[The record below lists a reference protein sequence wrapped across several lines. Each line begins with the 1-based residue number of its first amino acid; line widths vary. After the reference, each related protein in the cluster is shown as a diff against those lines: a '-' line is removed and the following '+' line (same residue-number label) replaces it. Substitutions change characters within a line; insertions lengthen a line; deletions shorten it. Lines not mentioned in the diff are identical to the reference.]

1 MLRNRDRFP
10 LTGQVPTVSDRSRQ
24 GGARLAGVEAPGMED
39 NEPSVAEL
47 TDPIHRMIAWIK
59 AVPKEAVAGGGM
71 TFDGWFFQRM
81 ILPPQ
86 AVRAWGWGSPWIR
99 QC

>member
-1 MLRNRDRFP
+1 
-10 LTGQVPTVSDRSRQ
+10 
-24 GGARLAGVEAPGMED
+24 MED

-59 AVPKEAVAGGGM
+59 AVPMEAVAGGGM
-71 TFDGWFFQRM
+71 TFDEWFFQRM